1 MNPWLILAAVIA
13 WGGAYFWGRND
24 GADLV
29 RAEQSRAE
37 HLVLK
42 VREEA
47 QLGAAAEIAKLE
59 IKHVTLTQ
67 HLQKETRI
75 EPVYLDCRHTPDGLR
90 VLNAALTNRPVTA
103 GDRQLPGDAGRT
115 PE

>member
-1 MNPWLILAAVIA
+1 MNPWLILGAIIA
-13 WGGAYFWGRND
+13 WGGAYAWGRND

-37 HLVLK
+37 RLVLK

-67 HLQKETRI
+67 YLQKETRI
-75 EPVYLDCRHTPDGLR
+75 EPVYLECRHTPDGLR
-90 VLNAALTNRPVTA
+90 VLNAALTNRPIPA
-103 GDRQLPGDAGRT
+103 GDRQLPRDPGRA

>member
-13 WGGAYFWGRND
+13 WGGAYLWGRHD

-37 HLVLK
+37 KLVNK
-42 VREEA
+42 AREEA
-47 QLGAAAEIAKLE
+47 HIGAAEAIAKLE

-75 EPVYLDCRHTPDGLR
+75 EPVYLECRHTPAGLR
-90 VLNAALTNRPVTA
+90 ILNSALVNRPVA
-103 GDRQLPGDAGRT
+103 SGDRQLSGEPGGAA
-115 PE
+115 E